1 MHHQYRL
8 FEQLVAQ
15 HSAGGGPFR
24 QLFKLNAPR
33 VPVGRDQLGAQ
44 LFDLRRGSDV
54 YFCVNPLREVA
65 DPSTGEP
72 AFQHGVRKRLLQ
84 TPQELKRYVLGHMRS
99 LQRTPALL
107 RGFFK
112 KPSLRYITA

>member
-1 MHHQYRL
+1 M
-8 FEQLVAQ
+8 
-15 HSAGGGPFR
+15 PFT
-24 QLFKLNAPR
+24 APLPFGTSR
-33 VPVGRDQLGAQ
+33 VPNPFL
-44 LFDLRRGSDV
+44 LFLPVFVEES
-54 YFCVNPLREVA
+54 
-65 DPSTGEP
+65 P
-72 AFQHGVRKRLLQ
+72 AKRILWNHLKTHGVRKRLLQ